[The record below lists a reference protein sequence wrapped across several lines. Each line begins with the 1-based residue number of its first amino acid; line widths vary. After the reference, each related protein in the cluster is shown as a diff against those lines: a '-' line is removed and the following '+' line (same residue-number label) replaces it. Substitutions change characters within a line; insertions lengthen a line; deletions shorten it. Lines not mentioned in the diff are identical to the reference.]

1 MFFWG
6 PIPFLIELAMLIS
19 AIVGDWLDF
28 GIISGVLFVNAG
40 IGFYEE
46 YQAGNAVEALK
57 NTLALNAR
65 CYRDGELKVTPSRE
79 LVPGDVIYVR
89 LGDIVAADCLLLTTS
104 QSIQV
109 DNSTITGESLTATVD
124 GGGKIYS
131 SAIVKKGV
139 ANAAVYN
146 TGLNTFIGKTAKL
159 VSESTNKAG
168 GIQRLV
174 IVIGN
179 FLIVIAIILSVVIML
194 VRILK
199 NEGAVTDNL
208 KLCLVI
214 LIASIPAATPVVLSL
229 AMAIGSMRMARKK
242 VIITKLVAIEELSR
256 INILCSDKTGTLTQN
271 KLKIDKCVVYNAKT
285 EEELLL
291 YGALCSPDPKDDVI
305 DGLICKQVK
314 EDLSQYQIIDRVP
327 FDPTIKRTEST
338 VKMPDGSIVKISKG
352 AIRVMLDLVKN
363 KVREMSEEE
372 ANEIERVNS
381 NTKAYAA
388 RGFRCILVC
397 VTKADEEKADIISPV
412 REESTESTESTDKVP
427 EKVDLKRNPN
437 DEWIVYGFIPF
448 FDPPRTDSAETI
460 ENVKDLGIDIKMMTG
475 DQIEIAKE
483 LASRLNI
490 GVNILSARE
499 NLIET
504 ADHPIDKDKLTKLAV
519 ECNGFAEMYPEHKH
533 SIVKLLQGAGHVV
546 AMTGDG
552 VNDSPALK
560 QAEVGIAVANA
571 ADAARSAASI
581 VLLED
586 GLGVIIDA
594 IKESRKIFQRILG
607 YVIYR
612 VTISVHLLCFLTISI
627 LVLNVVL
634 PPVLIVLQA
643 ILNDVAMIAIAY
655 DNAIYSKKPQK
666 WNTTFFLTIS
676 LFFGLVL
683 SANSILNIT
692 LVRIIFPYIDPHQLE
707 TFVYLQ
713 LSISGHFMIFVTR
726 TRSIFFK
733 LRPTI
738 ILILAVI
745 GTQILASILA
755 SNAPGLMPSIPWS
768 IIGFIWG
775 SSMIA
780 CLIMD
785 YCKIIF
791 YELFDPEVKFTSAP
805 SVINKYFP
813 GACLLPI

>member
-1 MFFWG
+1 
-6 PIPFLIELAMLIS
+6 
-19 AIVGDWLDF
+19 LDF

-65 CYRDGELKVTPSRE
+65 CYRDGELKVIPSRE

-139 ANAAVYN
+139 ANSAVYN

-397 VTKADEEKADIISPV
+397 VTKPKPDISTITEKSK
-412 REESTESTESTDKVP
+412 EFFESTESTEK
-427 EKVDLKRNPN
+427 N
-437 DEWIVYGFIPF
+437 
-448 FDPPRTDSAETI
+448 ETYC
-460 ENVKDLGIDIKMMTG
+460 K
-475 DQIEIAKE
+475 
-483 LASRLNI
+483 
-490 GVNILSARE
+490 
-499 NLIET
+499 NLIQS
-504 ADHPIDKDKLTKLAV
+504 
-519 ECNGFAEMYPEHKH
+519 NG
-533 SIVKLLQGAGHVV
+533 
-546 AMTGDG
+546 
-552 VNDSPALK
+552 
-560 QAEVGIAVANA
+560 
-571 ADAARSAASI
+571 
-581 VLLED
+581 
-586 GLGVIIDA
+586 
-594 IKESRKIFQRILG
+594 
-607 YVIYR
+607 
-612 VTISVHLLCFLTISI
+612 
-627 LVLNVVL
+627 
-634 PPVLIVLQA
+634 
-643 ILNDVAMIAIAY
+643 
-655 DNAIYSKKPQK
+655 
-666 WNTTFFLTIS
+666 
-676 LFFGLVL
+676 
-683 SANSILNIT
+683 
-692 LVRIIFPYIDPHQLE
+692 
-707 TFVYLQ
+707 
-713 LSISGHFMIFVTR
+713 
-726 TRSIFFK
+726 
-733 LRPTI
+733 
-738 ILILAVI
+738 
-745 GTQILASILA
+745 
-755 SNAPGLMPSIPWS
+755 
-768 IIGFIWG
+768 
-775 SSMIA
+775 
-780 CLIMD
+780 
-785 YCKIIF
+785 
-791 YELFDPEVKFTSAP
+791 
-805 SVINKYFP
+805 
-813 GACLLPI
+813 